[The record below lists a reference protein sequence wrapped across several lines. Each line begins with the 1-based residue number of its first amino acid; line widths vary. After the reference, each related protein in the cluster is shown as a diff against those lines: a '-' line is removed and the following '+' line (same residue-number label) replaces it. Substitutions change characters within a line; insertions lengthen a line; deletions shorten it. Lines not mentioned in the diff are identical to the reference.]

1 MLRSAIMKTPTA
13 LFRFLFIAGICATGL
28 QAAAIKHE
36 FVALDEGLANLL
48 HIDENAPAKNWLVPV
63 GAPHARDL
71 QLIGGNRLLVGHE
84 TGYAEFD
91 LASGRKVAEVTSF
104 SGVASARRLQNG
116 HTLLVGVNLGGA
128 TGVVVLE
135 IDAAGAVVN
144 KIVYPGNYVRL
155 MRQTA
160 KGTFLLMTDTTI
172 REGDATGAIVWEA
185 KVDGFRHAWKAV
197 RLPGGNTLAS
207 AGYGGF
213 MAEIDPA
220 GKIVRKFGGKEET
233 PAAIMAGFYATFQ
246 LMSNGDVVV
255 ANWQGHGP
263 GHGASGVQLLEFD
276 KSGAIV
282 WQWSEAA
289 KISSLQG
296 VLVLDGLDTAVLH
309 DERNGLME
317 PLKVTASGPKN

>member
-1 MLRSAIMKTPTA
+1 MKTPA
-13 LFRFLFIAGICATGL
+13 SFLRISLLAGLVAAGL
-28 QAAAIKHE
+28 RAAPIKHE
-36 FVALDEGLANLL
+36 FVAIDEGLAQLFYVN
-48 HIDENAPAKNWLVPV
+48 ENAPAKNWLVPV
-63 GAPHARDL
+63 GQPQARDL
-71 QLIGGNRLLVGHE
+71 QLIGGNRLLVGHD

-91 LASGRKVAEVTSF
+91 LATGKKLAEVASYK
-104 SGVASARRLQNG
+104 GVASARRLPNG
-116 HTLLVGVNLGGA
+116 HTLLTGVNLGGA

-135 IDAAGAVVN
+135 VDAANTVVN

-185 KVDGFRHAWKAV
+185 KIDGFRHAWKAL
-197 RLPGGNTLAS
+197 RLPNGNTFAS
-207 AGYGGF
+207 AGYGAF
-213 MAEIDPA
+213 LVELDPA
-220 GKIVRKFGGKEET
+220 GKIVRKFGAKGET
-233 PAAIMAGFYATFQ
+233 PDAVNTNFYATFQ
-246 LMSNGDVVV
+246 LLPNGDVVV

-276 KSGAIV
+276 KTGAIV
-282 WQWSEAA
+282 WQWSEAD

-317 PLKVTASGPKN
+317 PLKVTASGR